1 MSRAPTANTT
11 TKVKPPSPSVSEATE
26 RGGTQDAGT
35 SWDRTVYPH
44 DRRGRTNSSEQYAD
58 ARNTDGVETPPRPP
72 KQQRERSQ
80 SRVRFN
86 LDNNTEHSPEIR
98 RRNHINDKQQEEDE
112 DGSGSART
120 KKKRSRRRERDDN
133 DESDGETNERS
144 RRRPSS
150 SSKSKKDK
158 YEREEPEDGDS
169 SDGTVELPPRFDK
182 HGDRLRD
189 DDPLANTLHK
199 FLGQAGFTDFL
210 SHLGG
215 GNDENDDRR
224 GRGDGGARHRHRH

>member
-1 MSRAPTANTT
+1 
-11 TKVKPPSPSVSEATE
+11 
-26 RGGTQDAGT
+26 
-35 SWDRTVYPH
+35 
-44 DRRGRTNSSEQYAD
+44 
-58 ARNTDGVETPPRPP
+58 
-72 KQQRERSQ
+72 
-80 SRVRFN
+80 
-86 LDNNTEHSPEIR
+86 LDNNTEHSPETR
-98 RRNHINDKQQEEDE
+98 RKTHIKDKQKEEERE
-112 DGSGSART
+112 DSNGSART
-120 KKKRSRRRERDDN
+120 KKKRSRRRDRDDQY
-133 DESDGETNERS
+133 ESGGETKERS

-182 HGDRLRD
+182 HGDRLHDD

-215 GNDENDDRR
+215 REDENDDRR
-224 GRGDGGARHRHRH
+224 GRIEGGARHRHRH